1 MIPGAPLTIGFLT
14 PYSTVYPYFSP
25 HLLAGWLL
33 GMGLD
38 PVQQKTVQFVPEFTQ
53 QGGASAS
60 TDAARKLIYF
70 NRVDVVSGLI
80 GYKSVIDIIPMLERE
95 KGTGF
100 FFDMGEYIPHFP
112 YLSPN
117 IFYASNQLWQ
127 SQYALGQWAMQKFG
141 AEGEIIAPLYEVGYH
156 LSPAF
161 IQGVKDA
168 GGPCPPINVIPADHE
183 QPMKLELDEYFS
195 KWEKQRP
202 AYVHAIFCGNLGI
215 KFLQKWMAS
224 GLQNKIPLILHEAM
238 AYDDMLE
245 DIKEGDVTFYTARS
259 WMREDERKENQL
271 FVKTF
276 ERYAQQPANVFALMG
291 YEAGLI
297 WRELLPHAVKKDFV
311 TVRKLLQSEV
321 VRGPRGDKNYFPQS
335 GFAIPD
341 SNIIKITTS
350 NKDIRKIIVDQGK
363 GLRYDA
369 KEFQEIH
376 EQSVSGWQN
385 PFLCI

>member
-1 MIPGAPLTIGFLT
+1 MFFGAPLTIGFLT
-14 PYSTVYPYFSP
+14 PYSSVYPYFGP
-25 HLLAGWLL
+25 HLMTGWLL

-38 PVQQKTVQFVPEFTQ
+38 PVNQKTVQFVPEFTY
-53 QGGASAS
+53 QGGAATT

-80 GYKSVIDIIPMLERE
+80 GYKSVTDIIPMLEKE

-117 IFYASNQLWQ
+117 VYYASNQLWQ
-127 SQYALGQWAMQKFG
+127 SQYALGQWAMQRFG
-141 AEGEIIAPLYEVGYH
+141 EGGEIISPLYEAGYH

-161 IQGVKDA
+161 VQGVKDA
-168 GGPCPPINVIPADHE
+168 GGAQPGINVIPFDQG
-183 QPMKLELDEYFS
+183 QPMKLELDEYFQ
-195 KWEKQRP
+195 KWEKEHP

-215 KFLQKWMAS
+215 NFLQKWMNS
-224 GLQNKIPLILHEAM
+224 GLLNKVPLILHEAM

-245 DIKEGDVTFYTARS
+245 DIKEGDVNFYTARS
-259 WMREDERKENQL
+259 WMREDERKENL
-271 FVKTF
+271 AFVKAF
-276 ERYAQQPANVFALMG
+276 EHYAKQPANIFALMG

-297 WRELLPHAVKKDFV
+297 WKELLPYAVKKDFQA
-311 TVRKLLQSEV
+311 VRQLLQSEV
-321 VRGPRGDKNYFPQS
+321 VRGPRGDKNYYPQS
-335 GFAIPD
+335 GFALPD
-341 SNIIKITTS
+341 SNIIKISIT
-350 NKDIRKIIVDQGK
+350 NKHIRKIIVDQGK